1 MNIGLG
7 IGKIFLVR
15 LQKCLVSDE
24 TFRIDYSYWMKGDN
38 DSSNIPNALCSSRSN
53 NLMTCWFWQNI
64 IFNCFLLRKIWAY
77 PSEYFLTLSLS
88 LSLSLSPSLSLSSL
102 QVCLSITLKVTG
114 FLCFGYMHS
123 VKHARKSSS
132 RINTPRHLY
141 I

>member
-15 LQKCLVSDE
+15 LQRCLVSDE

-38 DSSNIPNALCSSRSN
+38 DSNNIHNALCSFRSN

-77 PSEYFLTLSLS
+77 PSEYSLSFSLSFCPSFSLSFFLSLLKS
-88 LSLSLSPSLSLSSL
+88 VYLSHSKLPGFYALGSCKASNTQESH
-102 QVCLSITLKVTG
+102 QVE
-114 FLCFGYMHS
+114 
-123 VKHARKSSS
+123 
-132 RINTPRHLY
+132 
-141 I
+141 